1 MFWWIAG
8 FIWKAWCLAA
18 GGGQIAE
25 ELLMWLQ
32 LPLESRCTRCP
43 ARANA
48 RAMAVHPLRPGGTGT
63 HWPRTP
69 ASAYSWAEVG
79 GRDCWEEEVAP
90 QVFELSRSKPASQG
104 STGIRISKLFC
115 WWIFCPQPEQPTL
128 LYRAGGRFELLGLGQ
143 QPSLFF
149 PHDCCGCGLAE
160 LTFLQVPTAG
170 ALLDTMHRVALQ
182 SPGLARRWRWDHAS
196 TVPWDGETKV
206 AMAYDSSQFPVMH
219 CKVVDGSLL
228 GYSEVPG
235 PESSLP
241 VPRVSLPSGQLLQS
255 PMCPGWLWCS
265 AFGGWQSRVWCSQP
279 WQWYHAKPPREEA
292 SAECSNSQLKLGG

>member
-32 LPLESRCTRCP
+32 LPLESRCSRCP

-79 GRDCWEEEVAP
+79 GRDCWGEEVAP
-90 QVFELSRSKPASQG
+90 QVFELSPSKPASQG

-115 WWIFCPQPEQPTL
+115 WWIFCPQPDQPTL
-128 LYRAGGRFELLGLGQ
+128 LYGAGGRFELLGLGQ
-143 QPSLFF
+143 QPSLFSTQLLWLWTGWTDISAG
-149 PHDCCGCGLAE
+149 PHCRCSAGHHAQSSFAEPWAGQEMEMGSCQHSPTGWGNQSCNGLWQQSVPCHALQGCRWFLARIFRGTWARKLSACPQGEPPFGAASPKPHVPRLAVVQCIWGLAE
-160 LTFLQVPTAG
+160 QSLVQPALTVVPCKAPQG
-170 ALLDTMHRVALQ
+170 GGICRVL
-182 SPGLARRWRWDHAS
+182 
-196 TVPWDGETKV
+196 
-206 AMAYDSSQFPVMH
+206 
-219 CKVVDGSLL
+219 
-228 GYSEVPG
+228 
-235 PESSLP
+235 
-241 VPRVSLPSGQLLQS
+241 
-255 PMCPGWLWCS
+255 
-265 AFGGWQSRVWCSQP
+265 
-279 WQWYHAKPPREEA
+279 
-292 SAECSNSQLKLGG
+292 